1 MVWMRPVPVLG
12 FVCALAVMWASL
24 CAFGGGASAAP
35 SIEELTANVRK
46 AAGVRPAVMGFRQD
60 ISLQVLFLRWRFY
73 ADVVRRGDELELTVH
88 DAPGFLDGD
97 VSASLLELSEG
108 LDNFDLRLV
117 DEIRRNND
125 VIYVLE
131 GTSRIAGGARS
142 GRIWVN
148 ARTWLI
154 EQAELDYP
162 WGTMSVE
169 QEFDTVNGFIVLRE
183 QHASVNRLNARL
195 TVRYNDYWFAGED

>member
-1 MVWMRPVPVLG
+1 MRPVPVIG
-12 FVCALAVMWASL
+12 FVCALAVMWACV
-24 CAFGGGASAAP
+24 CAFGDGAWAAP
-35 SIEELTANVRK
+35 TVDELAANVR
-46 AAGVRPAVMGFRQD
+46 AATVVRPAEMGFRQD

-73 ADVVRRGDELELTVH
+73 ADVVRRGDHLELTVY

-117 DEIRRNND
+117 EEILRNND
-125 VIYVLE
+125 AIYVLE
-131 GTSRIAGGARS
+131 GESRMAGGARS
-142 GRIWVN
+142 GRVWVN

-154 EQAELDYP
+154 EQAELEYP

-169 QEFDTVNGFIVLRE
+169 QHFDTVNGFIVLRE
-183 QHASVNRLNARL
+183 QHASVNRLGARM
-195 TVRYNDYWFAGED
+195 TVRYSDYWFAGED